1 MNLYLESSVALRD
14 LLGAPDGEK
23 LRSLVSS
30 AEVVAT
36 SRLTLAEVARVL
48 ARLRVTEPILSAR
61 VAAREAEFQA
71 ESELWTLVPV
81 DEEIWARCG
90 RPFPVEPVRLLD
102 AVHLATVEKI
112 SAALPG
118 LVVLSTDDR
127 IRKNATALGFSVQP
141 RSPGPT
147 DP

>member
-1 MNLYLESSVALRD
+1 MNLYLESSAVLRD
-14 LLGAPDGEK
+14 LLGAPDGAD

-30 AEVVAT
+30 ADVVAT

-48 ARLRVTEPILSAR
+48 ARLRVMEPVMAAK
-61 VAAREAEFQA
+61 VAVREAEFHA
-71 ESELWTLVPV
+71 ESDLWTLVPV

-102 AVHLATVEKI
+102 AVHLATAEKI

-118 LVVLSTDDR
+118 LVVLSTDER

-141 RSPGPT
+141 AAASPARP
-147 DP
+147 